1 MAGKMEH
8 ERKLG
13 LCRHRIEGFFFFFF
27 FFKEILGPLWL
38 QIILLHRLYLGLPQW
53 DREFGNPQMF
63 GKLSFGDMFALGK
76 P

>member
-1 MAGKMEH
+1 MEGKMEH

-13 LCRHRIEGFFFFFF
+13 LCRHRIEGVFFS
-27 FFKEILGPLWL
+27 KLWAPCGY
-38 QIILLHRLYLGLPQW
+38 RLYYCTEYLGLPQW